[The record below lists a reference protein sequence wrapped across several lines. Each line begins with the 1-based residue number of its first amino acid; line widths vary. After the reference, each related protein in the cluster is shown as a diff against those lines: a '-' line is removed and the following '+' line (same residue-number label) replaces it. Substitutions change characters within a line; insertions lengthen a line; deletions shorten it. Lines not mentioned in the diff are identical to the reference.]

1 MIEVIA
7 VLIVM
12 AIFAS
17 VVASRYT
24 PIASELRSEV
34 DGLKASLRYA
44 QIQSL
49 TDDTATSTSGW
60 GIHFSDDGKSY
71 MLYKDGAPA
80 VDGSSNPVLIPVK
93 VSDAVKDPPPANT
106 HKLQGNVQITAGAG
120 TTVTYNNWGS
130 PGPAL
135 TEIELSDGVSKNKIA
150 ITPETGFIYVP

>member
-24 PIASELRSEV
+24 PVANELRSEV

-49 TDDTATSTSGW
+49 NDDTATSGW

-93 VSDAVKDPPPANT
+93 VSDAVTDPPPANT

-130 PGPAL
+130 PGATL
-135 TEIELSDGVSKNKIA
+135 IEIELSDGISKNKIA
-150 ITPETGFIYVP
+150 ITAETGFIYAP